1 MIIVEVTGGLGNQ
14 MFQYALYVKLK
25 EMGKDVRLDL
35 SGYRKGRSMRKF
47 ELDIFRVDYQAA
59 TSKEIN
65 KYKKSDL
72 MKRLSPV
79 SLKEKI
85 YMENLD
91 EGYQKIVF
99 SFDDIYLSGYWQC
112 EKYFLDI
119 RKILLKKFTFPS
131 ANSGICEKIL
141 SQIQVSQSVSIHVRR
156 GDYLTEQNVKVY
168 GNICTL
174 DYYRNAVS
182 YIREKV
188 KDAVFFLF
196 TNDVDWVRE
205 NIYEE
210 GMVIVDCNAKDSDYF
225 DMFLMSQCKHNI
237 IANSSFSWWG
247 AWLNQNIDKIV
258 VSPKKWFQNHKVA
271 NQVCQSFITVE
282 S

>member
-1 MIIVEVTGGLGNQ
+1 MIIIEVTGGLGNQ

-35 SGYRKGRSMRKF
+35 SDYRKGQSMRKF
-47 ELDIFRVDYQAA
+47 ELGIFKTDYQAA
-59 TSKEIN
+59 TPREIN
-65 KYKKSDL
+65 KYKKPDL
-72 MKRLSPV
+72 LKRFSPV
-79 SLKEKI
+79 PLKEKI
-85 YMENLD
+85 YIENLD
-91 EGYQKIVF
+91 EGYQEIVF
-99 SFDDIYLSGYWQC
+99 SFDDMYLSGYWQC
-112 EKYFLDI
+112 EKYFADI
-119 RKILLKKFTFPS
+119 RKTLLKKFTFPVE
-131 ANSGICEKIL
+131 NSSMYEKKL
-141 SQIQVSQSVSIHVRR
+141 SQIQMSQSVSIHVRR
-156 GDYLTEQNVKVY
+156 GDYLTEQNTKVY

-174 DYYRNAVS
+174 NYYRNAIS

-196 TNDVDWVRE
+196 TNDKDWVRE
-205 NIYEE
+205 KIYEE
-210 GMVIVDCNAKDSDYF
+210 GMVIVDCNSNDQDYL

-258 VSPKKWFQNHKVA
+258 ISPKKWFRNHKVA
-271 NQVCQSFITVE
+271 DQVCQGFITVE

>member
-1 MIIVEVTGGLGNQ
+1 MIIIEVTGGLGNQ

-35 SGYRKGRSMRKF
+35 SDYRKGQSMRKF
-47 ELDIFRVDYQAA
+47 ELGIFKTDYQAA
-59 TSKEIN
+59 TPREIN
-65 KYKKSDL
+65 KYKKPDL
-72 MKRLSPV
+72 LKRFSPV
-79 SLKEKI
+79 PLKEKI
-85 YMENLD
+85 YIENLD
-91 EGYQKIVF
+91 EGYQEIVF
-99 SFDDIYLSGYWQC
+99 SFDDMYLSGYWQC
-112 EKYFLDI
+112 EKYFADI
-119 RKILLKKFTFPS
+119 RKTLLKKFTFPVE
-131 ANSGICEKIL
+131 NSSMYEKKL
-141 SQIQVSQSVSIHVRR
+141 SQIQMSQSVSIHVRR
-156 GDYLTEQNVKVY
+156 GDYLTEQNTKVY

-174 DYYRNAVS
+174 NYYRNAIS

-196 TNDVDWVRE
+196 TNDKDWVRE
-205 NIYEE
+205 KIYEE
-210 GMVIVDCNAKDSDYF
+210 GMVIVDCNSNDQDYL

-258 VSPKKWFQNHKVA
+258 ISPKKWFRNHKVA
-271 NQVCQSFITVE
+271 DQVCKGFITVE

>member
-1 MIIVEVTGGLGNQ
+1 MIIIEVTGGLGNQ

-35 SGYRKGRSMRKF
+35 SDYRKGQSMRKF
-47 ELDIFRVDYQAA
+47 ELGIFKTDYQAA
-59 TSKEIN
+59 TPREIN
-65 KYKKSDL
+65 KYKKPDL
-72 MKRLSPV
+72 LKRFSPV
-79 SLKEKI
+79 PLKEKI
-85 YMENLD
+85 YIENLD
-91 EGYQKIVF
+91 EGYQEIVF
-99 SFDDIYLSGYWQC
+99 SFDDMYLSGYWQC
-112 EKYFLDI
+112 EKYFADV
-119 RKILLKKFTFPS
+119 RKTLLKKFTFPVE
-131 ANSGICEKIL
+131 NSSTYEKKL
-141 SQIQVSQSVSIHVRR
+141 SQIQMSQSVSIHVRR
-156 GDYLTEQNVKVY
+156 GDYLTEQNAKVY

-174 DYYRNAVS
+174 NYYRNAVS

-196 TNDVDWVRE
+196 TNDKDWVRE

-210 GMVIVDCNAKDSDYF
+210 GMVIVDCNSNDQDYL

-258 VSPKKWFQNHKVA
+258 ISPKKWFRNHKVA
-271 NQVCQSFITVE
+271 DQVCQGFITVE